1 MVKDVLLVLP
11 KAPRSVFSCNQSF
24 GRGDSGGDRTNANT
38 SIHTVRGTSGSTE
51 SVEVIP
57 HDVSIDLARFGSIRS
72 SQWKTI
78 WEKKP
83 LIFHDVD
90 IVHAAKAIKVQVDM
104 MQRITSI
111 LQSHPGPVKY
121 FWVDSSHIT
130 NGMEQLEEWFD
141 LLRIEEVVIVNSS
154 WLDQMIDFPI
164 NDLDCESLRRVMIC
178 FFRISGTVLKYVDN
192 LSAIDLSCCAITSQD
207 LYALVSQSKNLKEL
221 DIGFYKGDA
230 IRLNSKT
237 L

>member
-1 MVKDVLLVLP
+1 M
-11 KAPRSVFSCNQSF
+11 
-24 GRGDSGGDRTNANT
+24 
-38 SIHTVRGTSGSTE
+38 
-51 SVEVIP
+51 
-57 HDVSIDLARFGSIRS
+57 
-72 SQWKTI
+72 
-78 WEKKP
+78 
-83 LIFHDVD
+83 
-90 IVHAAKAIKVQVDM
+90 
-104 MQRITSI
+104 
-111 LQSHPGPVKY
+111 KY
-121 FWVDSSHIT
+121 FRVDSSHIT

-141 LLRIEEVVIVNSS
+141 LLRKKAIEEVVIVNSS

-164 NDLDCESLRRVMIC
+164 NDLDSESLRRIMIC

-207 LYALVSQSKNLKEL
+207 LYALVSQSKNMKEL